1 MANAINA
8 SYFLQQKNLTQ
19 IGKRGAVG
27 EKNNLNAQKNLSAQ
41 YGGNFSVELSSNGLS
56 ALATQQKNSVDD
68 AGENLTSLMTADE
81 KKLSATAQEYLKQL
95 REKYGDFDF
104 VVADDMSSPQS
115 FSQDSAKKYSVV
127 LSTEE
132 IERMAVDE
140 DYEKKVMGQ
149 VDSAVEKLD
158 SIAEKAE
165 LGEGVQFNYLAAEF
179 DDEGN
184 MKLFAGLE
192 KLSEEQ
198 AERMEEAKEKRAEE
212 NKSDEE
218 NSEEEK
224 LPSASQKVELE
235 ASSVEEMLEKI
246 FGIKWGEVEEQFA

>member
-1 MANAINA
+1 MANTINA

-41 YGGNFSVELSSNGLS
+41 YGENFSVELSSGGLS
-56 ALATQQKNSVDD
+56 ALTTQQKNFVDD
-68 AGENLTSLMTADE
+68 AGENLTNLMTADE
-81 KKLSATAQEYLKQL
+81 KKLSATAQEYLKKI
-95 REKYGDFDF
+95 REKYSDFDF
-104 VVADDMSSPQS
+104 VVADDINDPKNLSN
-115 FSQDSAKKYSVV
+115 DSKKNYSVI
-127 LSTEE
+127 LTTEE
-132 IERMAVDE
+132 IEKMAVDE
-140 DYEKKVMGQ
+140 NYEKKIMGQ

-165 LGEGVQFNYLAAEF
+165 LGEGVQFNYLSASF

-192 KLSEEQ
+192 KISEEQ

-218 NSEEEK
+218 NSEEK